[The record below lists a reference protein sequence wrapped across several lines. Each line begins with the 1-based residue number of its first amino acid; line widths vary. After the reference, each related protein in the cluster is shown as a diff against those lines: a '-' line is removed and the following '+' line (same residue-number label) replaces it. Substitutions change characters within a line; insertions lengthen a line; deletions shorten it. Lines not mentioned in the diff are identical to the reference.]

1 MKMWNQ
7 AEGSDMK
14 RVVNYVEL
22 TPLPPLVAADP
33 FPPLEE
39 LFEAHHHDVW
49 CFVAR
54 RAGRDAADEIAAEV
68 FITAWKRRGAFDK
81 AVGSVRAWLFG
92 IALNHVRNHLRSERR
107 AARALDRVAAE
118 LLVRAPGNI
127 DATAPGAEQLRVV
140 FAAVA
145 KLRPE
150 DRELLLLVAWE
161 QLSYQEI
168 ATVLDIP
175 IGTVRSR
182 VARSRERLQRAVAK
196 ERGVPR
202 G

>member
-1 MKMWNQ
+1 M
-7 AEGSDMK
+7 
-14 RVVNYVEL
+14 VNYVEI
-22 TPLPPLVAADP
+22 TPPLSPGAP
-33 FPPLEE
+33 RGFPPLEE
-39 LFEAHHHDVW
+39 LFDAHHYDVW

-54 RAGRDAADEIAAEV
+54 RAGRDAADELAAEV
-68 FITAWKRRGAFDK
+68 FVTAWKRRSTFDK

-107 AARALDRVAAE
+107 AARAMERVAAE
-118 LLVRAPGNI
+118 LLLRSPV
-127 DATAPGAEQLRVV
+127 TADQSTLGAEQLRI
-140 FAAVA
+140 ALSALG
-145 KLRPE
+145 KLRSE

-182 VARSRERLQRAVAK
+182 VARSRERMHHAISQ
-196 ERGVPR
+196 ERGVRR